1 MKMDNQR
8 KILII
13 DDDRTVCQ
21 SLKLLMTKQ
30 GYHAEAIYNPMN
42 ALEYIEQYA
51 PDLILLDMNFTVDTS
66 GVQGLRLLEKI
77 TKAFDH
83 IPIILITG
91 WGTMELAVAGMKNG
105 ARDFI
110 TKPWDNK
117 AISSAVAAILALEE
131 PPSPRDD
138 TSSALDKIIGAS
150 DAIQEVKDLIL
161 QVAPTTATVLI
172 TGASGTGKELVAEA
186 IHELSE
192 RNTESFVKV
201 NLGGLSHTLFESEL
215 FGHRKGAFTGA
226 IEHRKGR
233 FEVADGGTIF
243 LDEVGDLAMDLQVK
257 LLRVLQERTFE
268 PVGSS
273 TSIKSDVRVISATH
287 RHLSDRVAKGEFRED
302 LYYRINLLHIHL
314 PDLSERRSDIP
325 LLARHFI
332 NLLNQSHGHRE
343 VYMSEEAMIWL
354 SRQTYSGNI
363 RQLKNL
369 VDRSWLLAKGKEI
382 TVKELQKH
390 HQQSASNAN
399 QSIDLTSLTLDE
411 MEEQMI
417 RRSMAFHHANISKV
431 AASLGITRSALYRRL
446 EKFNIE
452 RE

>member
-51 PDLILLDMNFTVDTS
+51 PELILLDMNFTVDTS

-91 WGTMELAVAGMKNG
+91 WGTMELAVAGMKRG

-110 TKPWDNK
+110 TKPWDNE
-117 AISSAVAAILALEE
+117 AMATTVRSILALENA
-131 PPSPRDD
+131 PQPRMD
-138 TSSALDKIIGAS
+138 TLSALDKIIGAS
-150 DAIQEVKDLIL
+150 DAIEEVKDMIA
-161 QVAPTTATVLI
+161 QVAPTAATVLI
-172 TGASGTGKELVAEA
+172 TGSSGTGKELVAEA

-201 NLGGLSHTLFESEL
+201 NLGGLSHSLFESEL

-233 FEVADGGTIF
+233 FEVANGGTIF

-273 TSIKSDVRVISATH
+273 KPIKSDVRVISATH
-287 RHLSDRVAKGEFRED
+287 RTLSERVAQGLFRED
-302 LYYRINLLHIHL
+302 LYYRLNLLHIHL

-325 LLARHFI
+325 LLAQHFI
-332 NLLNQSHGHRE
+332 ALLNQSYGHKDI
-343 VYMSEEAMIWL
+343 YISDEAMIWL
-354 SRQTYSGNI
+354 SQQTYPGNI

-382 TVKELQKH
+382 TIKELQKH
-390 HQQSASNAN
+390 HQQSASNSSK
-399 QSIDLTSLTLDE
+399 SIDLGSLTLEE

-417 RRSMAFHHANISKV
+417 RRSMAFYHANISKV
-431 AASLGITRSALYRRL
+431 AESLGITRSALYRRL
-446 EKFNIE
+446 EKYNIE